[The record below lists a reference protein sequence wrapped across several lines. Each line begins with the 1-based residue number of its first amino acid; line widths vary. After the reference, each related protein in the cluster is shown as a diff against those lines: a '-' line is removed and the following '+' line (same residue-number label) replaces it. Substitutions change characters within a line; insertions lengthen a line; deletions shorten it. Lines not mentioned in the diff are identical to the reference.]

1 MASGCAG
8 ATPSGYP
15 QLDELLPGGGWPRR
29 GLIELL
35 LQQNGIGEMRL
46 LLPALQ
52 RFSGQRIA
60 LLQPPHLPQQQCAAT
75 AVAQHLLCAPQHI

>member
-1 MASGCAG
+1 MASGCTG
-8 ATPSGYP
+8 VTPSGYTP
-15 QLDELLPGGGWPRR
+15 LDELLPGGGWPHR

-52 RFSGQRIA
+52 RLAGQRIA
-60 LLQPPHLPQQQCAAT
+60 LLQPPHLPQLSGLRA
-75 AVAQHLLCAPQHI
+75 